1 VKITIVTDDDKYE
14 LLGYMYGKSRASSCN
29 KQARGPMARGYHQ
42 VRCIMDQEFVCHYRG
57 YGVYFDNGAATYWS
71 IAGGN
76 FQTLT
81 EALQCIDRCFAID
94 QAYDLGY

>member
-1 VKITIVTDDDKYE
+1 MKITIVTDDDKYE
-14 LLGYMYGKSRASSCN
+14 LLGYMYGKSRASSYLG
-29 KQARGPMARGYHQ
+29 AG
-42 VRCIMDQEFVCHYRG
+42 QELVCHYRG